1 LKIQRFANLQE
12 TMIVMGVNISDIVPK
27 TKRNLTHFKGKW
39 VAIDAY
45 NTLYQFL
52 SIIRQPDGTPLK
64 DTQGRTTSHL
74 AGLLYRTTNLMET
87 GVKPVFV
94 FDGKPHELKSPT
106 LEGRRYIKE
115 KAREEWKLALEVGDL
130 ERARTKAQQ
139 TSVLTSEMVDSSK
152 ELLGYL
158 GVPCVQSPRDGEA
171 QASYMATKGHVWA
184 AASQDFDSLLFG
196 APTLIRNLTITGKRK
211 LPRRREYVN
220 VEPEE
225 VTLMETLNTLE
236 ISREQLVDLA
246 ILVGTDFNEGI
257 KGIGPKKAL
266 KLIKQ
271 HENLEKVMEEK
282 GFTIENFKEV
292 RDIFLRPEVTDEY
305 EISQHKI
312 DVNGVVK
319 LLVDNYDFTEG
330 RVKSALEKVE
340 IKRIGEAQKKLDD
353 WS

>member
-1 LKIQRFANLQE
+1 
-12 TMIVMGVNISDIVPK
+12 MGVNISDIVPK
-27 TKRNLTHFKGKW
+27 TKRNLSHFKGKW

-64 DTQGRTTSHL
+64 DSEGRTTSHL
-74 AGLLYRTTNLMET
+74 AGLLYRTSNLMET
-87 GVKPVFV
+87 GVKPVYV

-106 LEGRRYIKE
+106 LEGRRYVKE
-115 KAREEWKLALEVGDL
+115 KAREEWKIALEEGDL

-139 TSVLTSEMVDSSK
+139 TSVLTSEMVDASK
-152 ELLGYL
+152 QLLGYL

-171 QASYMATKGHVWA
+171 QASYMAKKGHVWA

-211 LPRRREYVN
+211 MPRRRDYVN

-225 VTLMETLNTLE
+225 VTLGETLSSLE

-246 ILVGTDFNEGI
+246 ILVGTDFNQGI

-266 KLIKQ
+266 KLIKE
-271 HENLEKVMEEK
+271 HKTLEKIMEEK
-282 GFTIENFKEV
+282 EFTIQEFNEV
-292 RDIFLRPEVTDEY
+292 RNIFLKPEVTDEY
-305 EISQHKI
+305 EISQGKI
-312 DVNGVVK
+312 DVNGVIK
-319 LLVDNYDFTEG
+319 LLVDKFDFSEG
-330 RVKSALEKVE
+330 RVRSALEKVE
-340 IKRIGEAQKKLDD
+340 IKKSGEAQKKLDD

>member
-1 LKIQRFANLQE
+1 
-12 TMIVMGVNISDIVPK
+12 MGVNISDIVPRA
-27 TKRNLTHFKGKW
+27 KRSLTDLKGKW

-64 DTQGRTTSHL
+64 DSQGRTTSHL
-74 AGLLYRTTNLMET
+74 TGLLYRTTNLMET
-87 GVKPVFV
+87 GVKLVYV
-94 FDGKPHELKSPT
+94 FDGKPHELKSDT
-106 LEGRRYIKE
+106 IEGRRQIKE
-115 KAREEWKLALEVGDL
+115 KAKEEWKIALEKGDL

-139 TSVLTSEMVDSSK
+139 TSVLTSDMVDASN
-152 ELLGYL
+152 ELLRCL
-158 GVPCVQSPRDGEA
+158 GIPCVQSPRDGEA
-171 QASYMATKGHVWA
+171 QASYMASKGHVWA

-225 VTLMETLNTLE
+225 VTLDETLTSLE
-236 ISREQLVDLA
+236 IKRDQLIDLA

-266 KLIKQ
+266 KLIKK
-271 HENLEKVMEEK
+271 HKNLEKVIEEK
-282 GFTIENFKEV
+282 GFTIENFEEV
-292 RDIFLRPEVTDEY
+292 RNIFLKPDVTDEY
-305 EISQHKI
+305 EISLGKI
-312 DVNGVVK
+312 DVDGVMK
-319 LLVDNYDFTEG
+319 LLVDNYDFSEG
-330 RVKSALEKVE
+330 RVRGALEKVE
-340 IKRIGEAQKKLDD
+340 ISRRSEVQKKLDE